1 MRRLR
6 NLLAV
11 CASIASIAAVGVT
24 SGVSA
29 QTPDDG
35 LAVWLTERMSE
46 GGAEGARTFKFDC
59 DPSMGLC
66 LYVLAR
72 LKPSQIARAGECDSP
87 AYAQAGLRC
96 NWIQYNDGLVA
107 QISWFDAGAASD
119 VSYVELTQYQPPAR

>member
-11 CASIASIAAVGVT
+11 CASIATVLGAVGPAL
-24 SGVSA
+24 A

-46 GGAEGARTFKFDC
+46 GGVEGARTYKFDC

-66 LYVLAR
+66 LYVLAG

-107 QISWFDAGAASD
+107 QVFWFDAGASSD
-119 VSYVELTQYQPPAR
+119 ISYVELTKYTPPAR

>member
-11 CASIASIAAVGVT
+11 CASIGAAA
-24 SGVSA
+24 GVSA
-29 QTPDDG
+29 QTTD
-35 LAVWLTERMSE
+35 ASMATAAWLTERMAE
-46 GGAEGARTFKFDC
+46 GGVEGARVFKFDC

-72 LKPSQIARAGECDSP
+72 LKPSEITRAGECDSP
-87 AYAQAGLRC
+87 FYAQAGLRC
-96 NWIQYNDGLVA
+96 SWIVYKDGLVA

-119 VSYVELTQYQPPAR
+119 VSYVELTRPQPTAKP